1 MDSQFAFD
9 FWTHGRFDLSGAQS
23 LRAHR
28 DRLLGGGP
36 MGVLR
41 RKRAGKA
48 RGESARERA
57 APSDSLSGDGEKRK
71 MDMEVNKSRNVIY
84 QRE

>member
-1 MDSQFAFD
+1 M
-9 FWTHGRFDLSGAQS
+9 
-23 LRAHR
+23 
-28 DRLLGGGP
+28 GGGP

-48 RGESARERA
+48 RRESARERA
-57 APSDSLSGDGEKRK
+57 APSDSLSGDGEKRR